1 MWRSAGQIKGELYWT
16 KCYKQLRE
24 FILLSSLVPDSFIIL
39 LGSESIV
46 QQLISGFLLHFITS
60 FIVKKKKKSKPQQII
75 LNGVVLDSVY
85 IKTYYHWKH
94 IGQGSSCLLQKH
106 FECKHSG
113 CFSHCAFYLKGKIG
127 FQNCSAFHFDLEICR
142 NHRRRSDLPSS

>member
-60 FIVKKKKKSKPQQII
+60 FIVKKKKSKPQQII

-127 FQNCSAFHFDLEICR
+127 FQNCSAFHFALEICR